1 MLGHLKIPFKLLL
14 GLAKDRLP
22 QLVKELSVSAVVCD
36 FSPLRVPMG
45 WVKDVG
51 MEMDKLNVPLI
62 QVRGLE
68 IWPDDVTG
76 LLYPDLLCLNT
87 MGGRGVHFPLST
99 HLAYMYLH

>member
-1 MLGHLKIPFKLLL
+1 MKIPFKLLL

-51 MEMDKLNVPLI
+51 VEMDKLSVPLI

-68 IWPDDVTG
+68 IWPDDAG
-76 LLYPDLLCLNT
+76 CALFEHD
-87 MGGRGVHFPLST
+87 GRERSVLPT
-99 HLAYMYLH
+99 